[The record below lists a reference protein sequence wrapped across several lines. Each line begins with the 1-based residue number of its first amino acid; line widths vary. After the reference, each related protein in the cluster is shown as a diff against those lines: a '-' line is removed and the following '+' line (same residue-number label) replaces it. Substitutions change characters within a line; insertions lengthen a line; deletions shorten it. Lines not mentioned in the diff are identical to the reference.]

1 MSNLIQDKILAL
13 APAATV
19 KEGEVL
25 TVTVPA
31 ENFHAVAEM
40 LRDDRETQVDF
51 LVCMTGADWG
61 ETLGVVYHL
70 RSTTLGHEVVL
81 RIETADR
88 EHPVLPSV
96 CDLWHSA
103 NLNEREVYDFYGIRF
118 TGHPDMRR
126 LYLRN
131 DWVGYPF
138 RKDYDANPEIN
149 PVPETNEPTEDE
161 APCYELKDGKI
172 EKGEHVLFD
181 EEEYVVNIGP
191 QHPATHGVLR
201 FRTSLEGEI
210 IKKIDVHCGYIHR
223 GKDFEKCPICFT
235 PAAKFIEY

>member
-40 LRDDRETQVDF
+40 LRDDRETQFDF

-138 RKDYDANPEIN
+138 RKDYDANPGIN

-172 EKGEHVLFD
+172 EKENMCFSTKRSMWSTSA
-181 EEEYVVNIGP
+181 P
-191 QHPATHGVLR
+191 STLR
-201 FRTSLEGEI
+201 RTAYCASVPRSRARSSRRSTCI
-210 IKKIDVHCGYIHR
+210 AVISTAVR
-223 GKDFEKCPICFT
+223 RKC
-235 PAAKFIEY
+235 ARA

>member
-40 LRDDRETQVDF
+40 LRDDRETQFDF

-81 RIETADR
+81 RIESRPTVNIR
-88 EHPVLPSV
+88 FCPVYAT
-96 CDLWHSA
+96 C
-103 NLNEREVYDFYGIRF
+103 GIR
-118 TGHPDMRR
+118 
-126 LYLRN
+126 
-131 DWVGYPF
+131 
-138 RKDYDANPEIN
+138 
-149 PVPETNEPTEDE
+149 PT
-161 APCYELKDGKI
+161 
-172 EKGEHVLFD
+172 
-181 EEEYVVNIGP
+181 
-191 QHPATHGVLR
+191 
-201 FRTSLEGEI
+201 
-210 IKKIDVHCGYIHR
+210 
-223 GKDFEKCPICFT
+223 
-235 PAAKFIEY
+235 

>member
-40 LRDDRETQVDF
+40 LRDDRETQFDF

-149 PVPETNEPTEDE
+149 PVTGD
-161 APCYELKDGKI
+161 
-172 EKGEHVLFD
+172 
-181 EEEYVVNIGP
+181 
-191 QHPATHGVLR
+191 Q
-201 FRTSLEGEI
+201 
-210 IKKIDVHCGYIHR
+210 
-223 GKDFEKCPICFT
+223 
-235 PAAKFIEY
+235 